1 MKKLESKFK
10 LWLDTADGEG
20 ALGDGK
26 WQLLKTI
33 EKKGSLTEACKTL
46 HISYRKAWG
55 DIKKVQ
61 DALGITIVE
70 KHRGGKNGGSSGLTK
85 EGKALVKAYTK
96 FHSEIEKALERAFNK
111 HIRKLQQ

>member
-1 MKKLESKFK
+1 MKKLDAKFK

-33 EKKGSLTEACKTL
+33 EKKGSLVAACESL

-55 DIKKVQ
+55 DIKKLQ
-61 DALGITIVE
+61 DALDITIVE
-70 KHRGGKNGGSSGLTK
+70 KHRGGKNGGSSGLTEDGK
-85 EGKALVKAYTK
+85 ELVSSYTK
-96 FHSEIEKALERAFNK
+96 FHNEVEKALEKAFKK
-111 HIRKLQQ
+111 HIRKL

>member
-1 MKKLESKFK
+1 MKKLKAKFK

-33 EKKGSLTEACKTL
+33 EKKGSLAAACNSL
-46 HISYRKAWG
+46 RISYRKAWG

-61 DALGITIVE
+61 DALDITIVE
-70 KHRGGKNGGSSGLTK
+70 KHRGGKNGGSSGLTEDGK
-85 EGKALVKAYTK
+85 ELVRAYTK
-96 FHSEIEKALERAFNK
+96 FHKEVEKALEKAFKK